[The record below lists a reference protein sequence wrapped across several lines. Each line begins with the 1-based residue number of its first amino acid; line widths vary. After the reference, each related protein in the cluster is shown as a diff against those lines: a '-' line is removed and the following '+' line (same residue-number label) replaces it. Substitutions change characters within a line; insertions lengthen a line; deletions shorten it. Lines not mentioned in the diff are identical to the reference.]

1 MTGLMRFGL
10 KIAYRL
16 LLVKW
21 WITRPVVLSVR
32 LMLVEDGN
40 VLMLRHTY
48 QPYWFFPGGSVDQGE
63 TTLEAAQ
70 REAFEEAGVTCNSE
84 PRFLGVFVNEFEFQ
98 SDHIF
103 LYVCED
109 FSVGERTDK
118 FEIEEIRTFPLT
130 DLPKDAL
137 PGTERRVAAYL
148 AGDSQMIGVW

>member
-1 MTGLMRFGL
+1 MIGLMRFVL

-16 LLVKW
+16 FLVKW
-21 WITRPVVLSVR
+21 WITRPVTLSVR
-32 LMLVEDGN
+32 IMLVDDGD

-48 QPYWFFPGGSVDQGE
+48 MPYWFFPGGLIDRGE
-63 TTLEAAQ
+63 TSLEAAK
-70 REAFEEAGVTCNSE
+70 REAYEEAGVTCHAE
-84 PRFLGVFVNEFEFQ
+84 PRFLGVFVNEYEFQ

-118 FEIEEIRTFPLT
+118 FEIEEIRTFALT
-130 DLPKDAL
+130 DLPEDAL
-137 PGTERRVAAYL
+137 PGTDRRVAAYL